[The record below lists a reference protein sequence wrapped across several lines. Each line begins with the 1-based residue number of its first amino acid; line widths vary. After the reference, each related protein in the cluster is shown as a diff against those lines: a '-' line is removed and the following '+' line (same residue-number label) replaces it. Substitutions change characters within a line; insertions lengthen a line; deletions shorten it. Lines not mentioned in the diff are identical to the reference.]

1 MKIAHELFIKHKII
15 FSIYYH
21 QATDLIEYK
30 IYKPLPR
37 KSKKRPPQN
46 VCSIFFE
53 NEGVEFINI
62 ARNLR
67 DPGIAQSLAL
77 SSVKFPVNGNLQT
90 GSNLFNFD
98 KFVNNLDLDLFLTD
112 PDSLPCKCRNSP
124 FSDRYHKHI
133 VTGDPRIIK
142 NKILRKRFIKRTR
155 YKEVRPINS
164 EKSKRFILKGLD
176 NCILSWCY
184 KNDVDIS
191 FF

>member
-62 ARNLR
+62 PRNLR

-77 SSVKFPVNGNLQT
+77 SSVKFPMSMATYKLAPT
-90 GSNLFNFD
+90 FSISI
-98 KFVNNLDLDLFLTD
+98 
-112 PDSLPCKCRNSP
+112 SLST
-124 FSDRYHKHI
+124 I
-133 VTGDPRIIK
+133 
-142 NKILRKRFIKRTR
+142 
-155 YKEVRPINS
+155 
-164 EKSKRFILKGLD
+164 
-176 NCILSWCY
+176 
-184 KNDVDIS
+184 
-191 FF
+191 